1 MALQK
6 YMMDRK
12 EDIKN
17 IEVKPRATELSPSKN
32 FITAVI
38 GPRRAGKT
46 YSLYEFIQKNRLN
59 DDEYLFVNMED
70 YEVKTSGRE
79 NVAQCVAIHTE
90 TYGCEPAYIFLDEVQ
105 GMEKW
110 NNWVYSLYEK
120 KRYNIVVTGS
130 TSKHLSKEIATEL
143 RGRTITVRIF
153 PFSFKEFLTIMGFD
167 LKKNYT
173 TNEEAKIRN
182 LLRTYL
188 KSGGYP
194 DVLLGHIQP
203 EKFFREYIDLTTYR
217 DIVERYEI
225 KNLFLIKF
233 MINSVISS
241 YSSEFSI
248 NKIYNSLK
256 ANHIKVSR
264 KTLYT
269 YFTYLYDAMFVFP
282 LRKYSRSLRKMM
294 LARPKIYINDTG
306 IINSITPSGS
316 EEIGRMMEN
325 TVFLELERR
334 KDAMPLMESYYWK
347 DASGRE
353 VDFVVK
359 EGNNIKELIQVSYAE
374 GRDGVESREIDNL
387 LIADI
392 ELKARKLTVITW
404 SYEGTVEFGKK
415 TIHFIP
421 LWKWL
426 LL

>member
-1 MALQK
+1 MTLQK

>member
-46 YSLYEFIQKNRLN
+46 YSLYEFILKNRLN